1 MTKDEIKKEIEDM
14 RDHYLDVKEDIELDS
29 MKILKN
35 RERLN
40 IWDYR
45 YLLNRYS
52 NLQIVV
58 EKLELI
64 EKILKLF

>member
-14 RDHYLDVKEDIELDS
+14 RDHYLDVKEVIELVS

-45 YLLNRYS
+45 YLLERYS